1 MLNGKRHGRGTKT
14 WPNGD
19 KYDGEWQ
26 FDQKDG
32 RGTLSSEAEACY
44 EGEWRSGAKHGKG
57 KVTFACGDEY
67 DGEWQGDRAH
77 GKGVFRKKNGNVYA
91 GSYYQDRCHG
101 FGTLTFTNGDRFEGM
116 WRGGVKSGQGTIT
129 WATGRKFT
137 GRFAEDCPVV
147 GELTEDD
154 GKVYRV
160 TYGGGVKFSQGAQ
173 PQTRELVCTD
183 APAGK
188 EHGILAPSLN
198 ADATKMRADN
208 GSLAGGGAGAA
219 TGLVEAGRDE
229 SGPVTGPAGAGAGRA
244 GQGHVQHVGGSA
256 AGPMV
261 SAPADWDPFAEISAL
276 VKRDEA
282 NRDWDP
288 FGAIQ
293 PAAAPAAGGLFGE
306 GHATSPLASPMQAA
320 AGAATGGR
328 RTAPVETVPGPSP
341 PMVTRP
347 SQISG
352 GALPS
357 GFAGMNSGS
366 VGSWQAVVDLAH
378 MRAGGGGKGGK
389 GLPSTAARVALP
401 ADYLASEVW
410 APVELVCPLTREVL
424 LHPVR
429 HCDGVTYDRDALLL
443 WLAEHPSC
451 SSPCRRP
458 PPHAETGGGGRVEPE
473 DDVQMQERLRKWH
486 RSREWSIP
494 PCSIELHQHEILGK
508 GAWGVVHLA
517 TLSRTP
523 AHAAVAAGS
532 ARGGERTG

>member
-208 GSLAGGGAGAA
+208 GSLAGGGRVQPQ
-219 TGLVEAGRDE
+219 GLWRQEGMNQGQLQGRQ
-229 SGPVTGPAGAGAGRA
+229 VQAQA
-244 GQGHVQHVGGSA
+244 GQG
-256 AGPMV
+256 
-261 SAPADWDPFAEISAL
+261 
-276 VKRDEA
+276 K
-282 NRDWDP
+282 
-288 FGAIQ
+288 
-293 PAAAPAAGGLFGE
+293 
-306 GHATSPLASPMQAA
+306 ATSSTWGVLRQ
-320 AGAATGGR
+320 GRWFRHQRTGIRLQRFPPWSRGMR
-328 RTAPVETVPGPSP
+328 RTGTGTHSGQYSPRRHRRQGGYSGKGTRQTHWHRRCRRPLVPP
-341 PMVTRP
+341 R
-347 SQISG
+347 
-352 GALPS
+352 
-357 GFAGMNSGS
+357 
-366 VGSWQAVVDLAH
+366 
-378 MRAGGGGKGGK
+378 GGGGPRLCRQCQ
-389 GLPSTAARVALP
+389 GL
-401 ADYLASEVW
+401 
-410 APVELVCPLTREVL
+410 APP
-424 LHPVR
+424 
-429 HCDGVTYDRDALLL
+429 
-443 WLAEHPSC
+443 W
-451 SSPCRRP
+451 
-458 PPHAETGGGGRVEPE
+458 
-473 DDVQMQERLRKWH
+473 
-486 RSREWSIP
+486 
-494 PCSIELHQHEILGK
+494 
-508 GAWGVVHLA
+508 
-517 TLSRTP
+517 
-523 AHAAVAAGS
+523 
-532 ARGGERTG
+532 